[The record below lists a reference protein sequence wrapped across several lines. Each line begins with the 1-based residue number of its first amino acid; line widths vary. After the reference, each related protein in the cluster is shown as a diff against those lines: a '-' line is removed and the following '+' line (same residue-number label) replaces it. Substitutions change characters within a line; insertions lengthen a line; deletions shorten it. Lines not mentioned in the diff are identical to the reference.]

1 MKYIKRPV
9 FSGLFRSNDGATIIE
24 FAVVAPVFFLIMF
37 GMMEFGLYMYHKIT
51 VERIAV
57 DVSRISSI
65 QKISDSSCPTD
76 TSKTTKERQI
86 DYIKCVVKEKSSALI
101 NGDRTQVQI
110 ANLSAG
116 ETSKAPDICLNDPE
130 HPSSETPKEDCK
142 IYEDVD
148 GDGNYTPSGGINTG
162 STNVAGV
169 GDVIEVRISYPWSI
183 QMPFMSQ
190 FFGGPAHNGVVMIS
204 ESTIIRN
211 E

>member
-86 DYIKCVVKEKSSALI
+86 DYIICVVKEKSSALI

-116 ETSKAPDICLNDPE
+116 DSAKTPDICLDNPE
-130 HPSSETPKEDCK
+130 KPTSEPVTCT
-142 IYEDVD
+142 IFEDVD
-148 GDGNYTPSGGINTG
+148 GDGVYTHAGGIDTG